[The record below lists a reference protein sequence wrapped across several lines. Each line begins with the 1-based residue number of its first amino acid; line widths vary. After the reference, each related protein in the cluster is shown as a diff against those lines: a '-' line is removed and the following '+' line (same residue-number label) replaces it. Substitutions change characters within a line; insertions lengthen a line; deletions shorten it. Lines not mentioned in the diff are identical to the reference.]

1 MIAEGIIKKYYLPV
15 IFALVI
21 ILFISDVLTGSI
33 LIPFKS
39 IIQLSTGNTSENKI
53 WYKIITD
60 FRIPKA
66 ITAVLA
72 GMALSV
78 SGLQMQTI
86 FRNPLA
92 GPYVLG
98 ISAGASLGVALV
110 ILGLSPL
117 FGNVVN
123 INPVSNWIQV
133 VAAWTGSAFVLVLIL
148 YASIR
153 IRDVMTILILGVLF
167 GSAISA
173 LINIMQYF
181 SHQSML
187 KAFIVWSMGSLGN
200 VTRGHLKVLSI
211 SVCAGL
217 LLSFFSVKM
226 LNVMLLGE
234 TYARSM
240 GLNIKRSRI
249 LIFASTSILAGSI
262 TAFCG
267 PIGFIGIAV
276 PHITRLFL
284 KTSDHRLLLPAVM
297 LTGAAI
303 MLLSDILT
311 QLPGTDYILP
321 INSVT
326 ALIGIPVVV
335 WLIIRRHG
343 TTRV

>member
-1 MIAEGIIKKYYLPV
+1 MSMNTEGSIKKIYLPV
-15 IFALVI
+15 IFVLVI
-21 ILFISDVLTGSI
+21 ILFISDILTGSVF
-33 LIPFKS
+33 IPFKS
-39 IIQLSTGNTSENKI
+39 IIQWISGNIVENPI
-53 WYKIITD
+53 WHKIITD

-98 ISAGASLGVALV
+98 ISAGASLGVAIV

-117 FGNVVN
+117 FGNTN
-123 INPVSNWIQV
+123 INPVSNWIQII
-133 VAAWTGSAFVLVLIL
+133 AAWTGAAFVLVLIL
-148 YASIR
+148 YASLR

-173 LINIMQYF
+173 LISILQYF

-187 KAFIVWSMGSLGN
+187 KAFVVWSMGSLGH
-200 VTRGHLKVLSI
+200 VTRSQLNILFI
-211 SVCAGL
+211 SVVAGL
-217 LLSFFSVKM
+217 LLAVFSVKM
-226 LNVMLLGE
+226 LNAILLGE

-240 GLNIKRSRI
+240 GLNIKLSRI

-284 KTSDHRLLLPAVM
+284 RTADHRLLLPSVM

-303 MLLSDILT
+303 MLFSDLLS
-311 QLPGTDYILP
+311 QLPGSDYILP
-321 INSVT
+321 INSIT

-335 WLIIRRHG
+335 WLIIKKKW
-343 TTRV
+343 